1 MDILEVSLHLT
12 EICIKYDR
20 TTPEKIAE
28 TIEIFKKFYYALKD
42 LPKTEQI
49 QKEQN
54 NLSNTIEQ
62 SNVIK
67 EDFEKEFWQ
76 ELAETADNFRQANFS
91 DFHDNKE
98 EKVIEE
104 KEERGEK
111 EKKSE
116 SDKNTRTDNFS
127 QETNDILE
135 FVRDNFD
142 EKNPPSE
149 KQLSFLARL
158 LEEEKVKSDDFVY
171 LINDLEINTFSKESV
186 SKIIDYFKNNKGKVV
201 ENIRKKME
209 EDLPF

>member
-54 NLSNTIEQ
+54 NFLNTIEQ
-62 SNVIK
+62 DS
-67 EDFEKEFWQ
+67 EKEFWQ
-76 ELAETADNFRQANFS
+76 EVAEVADNFREANFS
-91 DFHDNKE
+91 DNKG
-98 EKVIEE
+98 EKIIEE
-104 KEERGEK
+104 KERREEK

-116 SDKNTRTDNFS
+116 SDKTKTTETDNFS
-127 QETNDILE
+127 QETSDIIE

-142 EKNPPSE
+142 DKNPPSE

-171 LINDLEINTFSKESV
+171 LINDLGINTFSKESI

-209 EDLPF
+209 EDIPF

>member
-42 LPKTEQI
+42 LSKAEQI
-49 QKEQN
+49 QKEQD
-54 NLSNTIEQ
+54 NLSNTMEQGNIIEQ
-62 SNVIK
+62 N
-67 EDFEKEFWQ
+67 FEKEFWQ
-76 ELAETADNFRQANFS
+76 ELAEVADNFREVNFS
-91 DFHDNKE
+91 DSKE
-98 EKVIEE
+98 EKVVEE
-104 KEERGEK
+104 K
-111 EKKSE
+111 
-116 SDKNTRTDNFS
+116 SDKTKTTGTDNFS

-135 FVRDNFD
+135 FVKDNFD

>member
-54 NLSNTIEQ
+54 NFPNTIEQ
-62 SNVIK
+62 NNVK
-67 EDFEKEFWQ
+67 EEDFEKEFWQ
-76 ELAETADNFRQANFS
+76 ELAETADNFREADFS
-91 DFHDNKE
+91 YFFDNKE
-98 EKVIEE
+98 EKIIEE
-104 KEERGEK
+104 KEEK
-111 EKKSE
+111 EKKNE
-116 SDKNTRTDNFS
+116 SDKTKTAETDNFS

-135 FVRDNFD
+135 FVRDNLD
-142 EKNPPSE
+142 DKNPPSE